1 MTLTLHDE
9 ETQQV
14 LAEVQARIK
23 AAYPEATFTVAV
35 GEDPVGIY
43 VDAYTD
49 APDGFAVLDLVSD
62 WLVHLHVNAGLAIH
76 VIPLPTPTPGAGSP
90 DPGGLPARRCV
101 TPDESA

>member
-1 MTLTLHDE
+1 MTLPVHDE
-9 ETQQV
+9 KTQQV
-14 LAEVQARIK
+14 FAEVQARIT

-62 WLVHLHVNAGLAIH
+62 WLVDLHVNEGLAIH
-76 VIPLPTPTPGAGSP
+76 VIPLPMPKPGAGSP
-90 DPGGLPARRCV
+90 DPGELPTRRCV

>member
-1 MTLTLHDE
+1 MTLTLQDE
-9 ETQQV
+9 KTQQV

-62 WLVHLHVNAGLAIH
+62 WLVDLHVNEGLAIH
-76 VIPLPTPTPGAGSP
+76 VIPLPTPKPGAGSP
-90 DPGGLPARRCV
+90 DPGGYAARGIRGKDR
-101 TPDESA
+101 PR

>member
-1 MTLTLHDE
+1 MTLTLQDE
-9 ETQQV
+9 KTQQV

-62 WLVHLHVNAGLAIH
+62 WLVELHVNEGLAIH
-76 VIPLPTPTPGAGSP
+76 VIPLPTPKPGAGSP
-90 DPGGLPARRCV
+90 DPGGLPTRRCV

>member
-1 MTLTLHDE
+1 MTLTLQDE
-9 ETQQV
+9 KTQQV
-14 LAEVQARIK
+14 LAEVQARIT

-49 APDGFAVLDLVSD
+49 APDGFAVLDLISD
-62 WLVHLHVNAGLAIH
+62 WLVDLHVNEGLAIH
-76 VIPLPTPTPGAGSP
+76 VISLPTPKPGARSP
-90 DPGGLPARRCV
+90 DPGGLPTRWCV